1 MLTDKGVKAAGIGRH
16 GDGGG
21 LYLEVKPASRG
32 GARKAWLLRFQV
44 NKQRRVIGLG
54 SYPAVSLADARA
66 KAAEVHALIDK
77 GIDPF
82 EARKAAERSGRPVP
96 TFAEI
101 AALVI
106 DDAQARSTNA
116 KVRYQW
122 ARHLGPAYCG
132 ALVAKPVNEITT
144 LDIAKVLT
152 PVWRTKPEVAR
163 KLYPAIRRVFDR
175 ARVILRDQHG
185 IELSR
190 NPADWSD
197 LKAMGFERPRLLS
210 RGRQPSLP
218 YAQIPEF
225 MADLRSRAGTAAR
238 ALEFL
243 ILTGVRTDAVLKAKW
258 DQLDLERGVWTIP
271 LSSLKDRAHRSEGFR
286 VPLSVRAV
294 EIVREMAQSHIGD
307 FVFPGQKRGQPLS
320 NMALL
325 TLLRRMNADAGPQ
338 WTDRATGKPITAH
351 GFRATLKTW
360 ADEVATFPH
369 AVVEMAL
376 GHAVGN
382 AVERA
387 YRRTD
392 LLDMRRKLMDA
403 WAAHCEPSSVDGKV
417 TPLRRKG

>member
-54 SYPAVSLADARA
+54 SYPAVGLADARA

-82 EARKAAERSGRPVP
+82 DARKAAERSGRPVP
-96 TFAEI
+96 TFADI

-106 DDAQARSTNA
+106 DDAQVRSTNA

-132 ALVAKPVNEITT
+132 ALLAKSVNEITT
-144 LDIAKVLT
+144 LDIAKVLSA
-152 PVWRTKPEVAR
+152 VWRTKPEVAR

-225 MADLRSRAGTAAR
+225 IADLRSRAGTAAR

-243 ILTGVRTDAVLKAKW
+243 ILTGVRTDAVLKTKW
-258 DQLDLERGVWTIP
+258 DQLDLEREVWTIP

-286 VPLSVRAV
+286 VPLSAHAL
-294 EIVREMAQSHIGD
+294 EIVRKMARSRIGD

-325 TLLRRMNADAGPQ
+325 TLLRRMNAGAAPR

-360 ADEVATFPH
+360 ADEIATVPH

-382 AVERA
+382 AVDRA

-403 WAAHCEPSSVDGKV
+403 WAAHCEPSGADDKV
-417 TPLRRKG
+417 MPLRRKA